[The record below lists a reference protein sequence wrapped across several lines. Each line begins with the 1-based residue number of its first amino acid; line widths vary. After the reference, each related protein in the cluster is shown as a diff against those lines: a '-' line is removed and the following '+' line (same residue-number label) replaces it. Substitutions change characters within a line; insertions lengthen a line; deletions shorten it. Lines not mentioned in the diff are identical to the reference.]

1 MHTTLVLTHV
11 LFFSWPLSFL
21 PSVCLVVGMLECVLC
36 GLEFG
41 TGVGVLWGG
50 DFYLILT
57 EGEVLNVV
65 HLYSIDSVSF
75 VGYTVRVLEFPYC
88 LRGASGYLA
97 GVGFRLS
104 PLDFVF

>member
-1 MHTTLVLTHV
+1 MYCAVLNSVLV
-11 LFFSWPLSFL
+11 W
-21 PSVCLVVGMLECVLC
+21 VCYG
-36 GLEFG
+36 
-41 TGVGVLWGG
+41 GG